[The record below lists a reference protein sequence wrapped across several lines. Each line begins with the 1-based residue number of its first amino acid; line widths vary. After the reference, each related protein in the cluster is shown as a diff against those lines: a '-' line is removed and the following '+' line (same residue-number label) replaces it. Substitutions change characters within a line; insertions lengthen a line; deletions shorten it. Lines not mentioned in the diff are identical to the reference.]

1 MKKNIILTSANLE
14 RSPEQ
19 KGIITFENNGNET
32 QVMLKTFNIN
42 KINGKLMLGV
52 QQNKNFYKIE
62 VNNLKNNN
70 EFKIDAPIN
79 LNDKLSCV
87 LVEIL
92 NETASPVL
100 WGSNET
106 SKVWQSSFM
115 FNLDEDNKQESE
127 TTSLNFEKG
136 EEYETEEEIE
146 NLIDTTLKKMDANEN
161 GNNEIEE
168 SENLEEE
175 LDDNFFSTIKN
186 QVEELLNNYEQ
197 ELALETIIPNS
208 KFVKVDYE
216 QNGDYYIFGVI
227 YEDDKIKYVV
237 YGLPGEYGIKPEDE
251 YSSFYQWLPLNSD
264 NPEGFGYYLMYQ
276 DAQNGEAIKI
286 EII

>member
-92 NETASPVL
+92 NETANPVL

-146 NLIDTTLKKMDANEN
+146 NLIDTTLEKLDTNEN
-161 GNNEIEE
+161 ETIEGR
-168 SENLEEE
+168 EEFE
-175 LDDNFFSTIKN
+175 EDSDDSFFSTIKN
-186 QVEELLNNYEQ
+186 QVDELLNNYEQ

>member
-14 RSPEQ
+14 HSPDQ
-19 KGIITFENNGNET
+19 KGIITFENKGSET
-32 QVMLKTFNIN
+32 QVILKTFNIN

-52 QQNKNFYKIE
+52 QQNKNFYKTE
-62 VNNLKNNN
+62 VDLKNYN
-70 EFKIDAPIN
+70 EFKINAPIN

-87 LVEIL
+87 LIEVL
-92 NETASPVL
+92 NETASPL
-100 WGSNET
+100 IWGSNET
-106 SKVWQSSFM
+106 SKVWQNSLL
-115 FNLDEDNKQESE
+115 FNLDEENEQPKVSNLESI
-127 TTSLNFEKG
+127 ND
-136 EEYETEEEIE
+136 YESDEEIE
-146 NLIDTTLKKMDANEN
+146 NLIDTTLEKLDTNEN
-161 GNNEIEE
+161 EIIEDREE
-168 SENLEEE
+168 FKEDS
-175 LDDNFFSTIKN
+175 DDSFFSTIKN
-186 QVEELLNNYEQ
+186 QVDELLNNYEQ

-227 YEDDKIKYVV
+227 YENDKIKYVV

-251 YSSFYQWLPLNSD
+251 YSSFYQWLPLNVD

>member
-14 RSPEQ
+14 DSPEQ
-19 KGIITFENNGNET
+19 KGIITFENKGNET
-32 QVMLKTFNIN
+32 KVILKTFNIN

-52 QQNKNFYKIE
+52 QQNKNFYKTE
-62 VNNLKNNN
+62 VDLKNYN

-87 LVEIL
+87 LIEVL
-92 NETASPVL
+92 NETASPL
-100 WGSNET
+100 IWGSNET
-106 SKVWQSSFM
+106 SKVWQNSLL
-115 FNLDEDNKQESE
+115 FNLDEENEQPKVSNLENINDYESD
-127 TTSLNFEKG
+127 
-136 EEYETEEEIE
+136 EEIE
-146 NLIDTTLKKMDANEN
+146 NLIDTTLEKLDINEN
-161 GNNEIEE
+161 ETIEDR
-168 SENLEEE
+168 EEFE
-175 LDDNFFSTIKN
+175 EDSDDSFFSTIKN
-186 QVEELLNNYEQ
+186 QVDELLNNYEQ

-216 QNGDYYIFGVI
+216 RNGDYYIFGVI

-237 YGLPGEYGIKPEDE
+237 YGLPGEFGIKPEDDYTE
-251 YSSFYQWLPLNSD
+251 YYQWLPLSSE

>member
-14 RSPEQ
+14 KTPEQ
-19 KGIITFENNGNET
+19 KGIITFENNNNET
-32 QVMLKTFNIN
+32 LVTLKTFNLN
-42 KINGKLMLGV
+42 KMSGKLMLGV

-62 VNNLKNNN
+62 VNSLKNSN
-70 EFKIDAPIN
+70 EFKINSPIN

-87 LVEIL
+87 LIEIL
-92 NETASPVL
+92 NETASPIL

-115 FNLDEDNKQESE
+115 FNLDENNKQENE
-127 TTSLNFEKG
+127 TTSLNIENSEG
-136 EEYETEEEIE
+136 YETEEEIE
-146 NLIDTTLKKMDANEN
+146 NLIDATLEKMDDGETE
-161 GNNEIEE
+161 NNEIEE
-168 SENLEEE
+168 NESLEEE
-175 LDDNFFSTIKN
+175 PDDNFFSTIKN
-186 QVEELLNNYEQ
+186 QVDELLNNYEQ

-227 YEDDKIKYVV
+227 YDDDKIKYVV
-237 YGLPGEYGIKPEDE
+237 YGLPGEYGIKPEDDYAE
-251 YSSFYQWLPLNSD
+251 YYQWLPLNSE